1 MSVESETHLLPGRG
15 VIQRYTRNVNGSIR
29 SRTKYE
35 CKSRYFGAEGGI
47 RTPTPYGA
55 TPSRWCVCQFRHFRT
70 RKGENKSEHVL
81 QRSQRYQAP
90 AVCAISTASLELAPM
105 EQVSP
110 RSVLPG
116 PAPRALALAPCVLVV
131 PEPQAC
137 PSWKIAATRN
147 FPKTQ
152 RSNSGAWSWPSTS
165 A

>member
-29 SRTKYE
+29 SRPKYE
-35 CKSRYFGAEGGI
+35 CKSRCFGAEGGI

-70 RKGENKSEHVL
+70 RKGVNKSEPVL
-81 QRSQRYQAP
+81 QRSQRYEAP

-105 EQVSP
+105 EQASP

-116 PAPRALALAPCVLVV
+116 LAPLALALAPCVLVV
-131 PEPQAC
+131 PEPHAC
-137 PSWKIAATRN
+137 PSLRIAATRN
-147 FPKTQ
+147 FPIPHSAHS
-152 RSNSGAWSWPSTS
+152 RPWSWQSR
-165 A
+165 AA